1 VLFIKI
7 GKSDKELFPL
17 NRRTFA
23 PTKSPT
29 FQPTEA
35 QTSGPTRSPVVLTDA
50 PTTSL
55 ARTCPNVDSPSTQLN
70 AGSVLVG
77 LSAQDTVCAVT
88 MVTMDGNTVVKSI
101 PLARSYNGNDWE
113 VAAGGVG
120 PATFKNGFLCYSQG
134 CQINLPALNPN
145 VRYLLTSHSHS
156 LKRKDEMAR
165 FLETATFGAT
175 SSEVAELKSDAQS
188 RGNFNA
194 IVDWFTAQSDK
205 RVVSLTSHRKY
216 WRERISPRIPTATKF
231 GSPDHPC
238 DQSSRWRRFAF
249 VRNDVLW
256 WMPRELRIEGNGPYT
271 LYLDGVLRTAVEDF
285 WLTKNE
291 TYSFNPSITYQVCR
305 NPDERVLG
313 RLWIELEDGKCV
325 QVENPAV
332 SLADIENKATYV
344 VDLNENNLEEI
355 DVDLTQGEEFVLK
368 TKLSNSMCDDIP
380 AVPEFGDE
388 PVFGKVSDGTWLIF
402 DPRLEVGK
410 NTINSPLTDGGKGV
424 QVASGGASYC
434 SNVRRNFLNED
445 KCQLST
451 NACRT
456 TSSNSAVEVVLDN
469 TTISDLNHL
478 VPGRFVY
485 TLKGLNVV
493 DQADDSLFP
502 TKLKHPCTP
511 ELRSRWLQKENCN
524 PSELY
529 SGTNASLQELLGK
542 SGDKNPY
549 VRDIYFPEVGM
560 SCNATDTNPE
570 IEIEVKGQCW
580 KRVHGDFMSVYDMTY
595 WVDKHIGGA
604 NNIMKWSQNNGTTL
618 IFPNVHPTNKG
629 SSHSMDRWENNKQ
642 KFTFVGRVGDFL
654 KIQDLPNELRT
665 ENVTKYFDPPDEND
679 SGVLVCGS
687 YGEVENTN
695 TQNGFVFDTSGDDFS
710 TAFYNPGEDKRNVW
724 YMLSLTAND
733 QLRQRVAWALS
744 QVIVFVFHNEC
755 LNFICTNLCFWLQ

>member
-1 VLFIKI
+1 
-7 GKSDKELFPL
+7 
-17 NRRTFA
+17 
-23 PTKSPT
+23 
-29 FQPTEA
+29 
-35 QTSGPTRSPVVLTDA
+35 
-50 PTTSL
+50 
-55 ARTCPNVDSPSTQLN
+55 
-70 AGSVLVG
+70 
-77 LSAQDTVCAVT
+77 
-88 MVTMDGNTVVKSI
+88 MVTMDGNTIVKSI

-113 VAAGGVG
+113 VAAGDVG

-134 CQINLPALNPN
+134 CQINLPNFPALNPN
-145 VRYLLTSHSHS
+145 VQYILTSHSHS
-156 LKRKDEMAR
+156 LNRKDEMAR

-175 SSEVAELKSDAQS
+175 SSEVAALKSAAQS

-194 IVDWFTAQSDK
+194 IVEWFTAQSDK
-205 RVVSLTSHRKY
+205 SVVSPTSHRKY
-216 WRERISPRIPTATKF
+216 WRERISPRIPIATKF

-238 DQSSRWRRFAF
+238 DQSSRWRRFTF

-256 WMPRELRIEGNGPYT
+256 WMPKELRIEGAGPYI
-271 LYLDGVLRTAVEDF
+271 LYLDGVLRTAVENF

-291 TYSFNPSITYQVCR
+291 TYSFNPSTTYRVCR
-305 NPDERVLG
+305 SPDERVG
-313 RLWIELEDGKCV
+313 RMWIELEDGKCV

-332 SLADIENKATYV
+332 SLAGIENKATYV
-344 VDLNENNLEEI
+344 VALNENNLEEI
-355 DVDLTQGEEFVLK
+355 DVDLTQGEEFMLK
-368 TKLSNSMCDDIP
+368 TALSNSICNDIP
-380 AVPEFGDE
+380 TVPEFGDNV
-388 PVFGKVSDGTWLIF
+388 VFGKVSDGTWLMF

-410 NTINSPLTDGGKGV
+410 NTISSPLIDGGKKKE
-424 QVASGGASYC
+424 VASGGASYC
-434 SNVRRNFLNED
+434 SNVPRNFLNED

-456 TSSNSAVEVVLDN
+456 TSSSSAVEVVLDN

-478 VPGRFVY
+478 VTGRFVY

-493 DQADDSLFP
+493 DQADDSQFP

-511 ELRSRWLQKENCN
+511 ELRSRWLLEENCN

-549 VRDIYFPEVGM
+549 IRDIYFPEVGM

-604 NNIMKWSQNNGTTL
+604 EKITKWSQNNGTTL
-618 IFPNVHPTNKG
+618 IFPNVHPTNKYL
-629 SSHSMDRWENNKQ
+629 SHSMDRWENNKQ

-665 ENVTKYFDPPDEND
+665 ENVTRYFDPPDEND

-687 YGEVENTN
+687 YGEVDNAN
-695 TQNGFVFDTSGDDFS
+695 KQNGFVFDTSGDDFS
-710 TAFYNPGEDKRNVW
+710 TAVYDPGEDKRNVW

-744 QVIVFVFHNEC
+744 QVSVFFVYKEC
-755 LNFICTNLCFWLQ
+755 LKFICTNLCFWLQ